1 MSTEREF
8 TVAIYANEYKQIC
21 AWVLKQQSL
30 ETGGDLFGL
39 WSGDHSAVIQ
49 LVLGPGRNCQRAAHS
64 FYQDVGY
71 LEKVGSNLTGT
82 EGVCHIGEWH
92 SHHTIGLKRPSGGDE
107 RTVWTNMPTYGL
119 SRFILFIA
127 NIETRSY
134 EREAVSVGC
143 FLFEFVNGTN
153 RKLDVLQGKFHLLA
167 NESPF
172 RSKCLSVLEKEAE
185 CLNRNEEVESLD
197 LTAMHTGSNMDAQR
211 PVMGIQE
218 PRKRR
223 KPRKSRK
230 HKGEDVRV
238 DIKKSTEAIKT
249 REEPETK
256 NKNEEG
262 TLFRIVS
269 RIRRRC
275 PFCALL

>member
-1 MSTEREF
+1 MTTKREF

-21 AWVLKQQSL
+21 AWVLKHQSL

-39 WSGDHSAVIQ
+39 WSDDHSAVIQ
-49 LVLGPGRNCQRAAHS
+49 LVLGPGRNCRRAAHS
-64 FYQDVGY
+64 FYQDVAY
-71 LEKVGSNLTGT
+71 LGKVGSNLTGK

-119 SRFILFIA
+119 SRFLLFIA
-127 NIETRSY
+127 NIETQSY
-134 EREAVSVGC
+134 ECEAVSVGC
-143 FLFEFVNGTN
+143 FLFEFVKGTN
-153 RKLDVLQGKFHLLA
+153 QKLEVLQGNFHLLP

-185 CLNRNEEVESLD
+185 CLNQNEELKSLKEI
-197 LTAMHTGSNMDAQR
+197 HTGRNMKNKR
-211 PVMGIQE
+211 PVMGSE
-218 PRKRR
+218 

-230 HKGEDVRV
+230 QKGGDVRV
-238 DIKKSTEAIKT
+238 EVKT
-249 REEPETK
+249 NKRLKRGEEPETK
-256 NKNEEG
+256 NENEEG
-262 TLFRIVS
+262 MLFRIVNE
-269 RIRRRC
+269 IRRRC